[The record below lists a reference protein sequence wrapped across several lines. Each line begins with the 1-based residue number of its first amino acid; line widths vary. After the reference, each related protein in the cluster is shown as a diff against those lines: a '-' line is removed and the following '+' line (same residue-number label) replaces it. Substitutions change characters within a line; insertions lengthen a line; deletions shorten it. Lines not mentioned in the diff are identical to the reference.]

1 MAYNYTC
8 ATPSPLSLLFTRGLK
23 LKHPCKFFV
32 CRIPSNDPFDFIF
45 ERSFSLSPSEGIR
58 IVESFDQSLMERYE
72 GNKVGM
78 RIEYPF
84 YSHTSEKSLHRTP
97 LSLKRIRFYFIRVVR
112 YNLSRF
118 VWREGWKAE
127 PAAAAAVVETRR
139 NERSTRVRTLKNG
152 GSLCSLS
159 DGVNPLSHRFH
170 GVLCFLRLFLSLS
183 LNSL

>member
-1 MAYNYTC
+1 
-8 ATPSPLSLLFTRGLK
+8 
-23 LKHPCKFFV
+23 
-32 CRIPSNDPFDFIF
+32 
-45 ERSFSLSPSEGIR
+45 
-58 IVESFDQSLMERYE
+58 MERYE

-152 GSLCSLS
+152 GSLCIS

-170 GVLCFLRLFLSLS
+170 GVLCFLCLFLSLFKLFVNFLVTKWDENGEERKGQWRQGKRQS
-183 LNSL
+183 FIFPLRRRASFLRIDSPHISRSSFRPGPPSTFDLLNE